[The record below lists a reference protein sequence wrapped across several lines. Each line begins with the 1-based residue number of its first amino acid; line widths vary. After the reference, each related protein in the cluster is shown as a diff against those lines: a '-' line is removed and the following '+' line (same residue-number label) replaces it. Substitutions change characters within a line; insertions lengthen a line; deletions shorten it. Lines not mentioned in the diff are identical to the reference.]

1 MYLGCITLGSCSFVL
16 ELQWVS
22 FSLSWW
28 IRAWFLSLFTRP
40 TPCWDPAASTGAL
53 FRTWWSNI
61 LSLCKGF
68 INQNLYWLF
77 HSLLIGTLERA
88 AWVLACVLATVISS
102 KTKRE
107 FLQDKEQL
115 THCSSRTNAH
125 EPKAQNWE
133 CSNHEYREHDLN
145 HNALISVELMAL
157 SMNSGT

>member
-1 MYLGCITLGSCSFVL
+1 MGCITLGSCSFVL

-68 INQNLYWLF
+68 INQNLYWPF

-88 AWVLACVLATVISS
+88 AWVLAFELATVISS
-102 KTKRE
+102 KTKCK

-115 THCSSRTNAH
+115 THCSSRH
-125 EPKAQNWE
+125 SVLERIWIKGSYLSQWLPQGERGPPKESKSQWIE
-133 CSNHEYREHDLN
+133 ILHIESH
-145 HNALISVELMAL
+145 
-157 SMNSGT
+157 